1 MNNSQRDPL
10 PANSIIYLTSAAL
23 APGRLHLSLAKCRL
37 KAASKR
43 RFHVK
48 IESYQIF
55 PL

>member
-10 PANSIIYLTSAAL
+10 PVNTIIYLTSAAL
-23 APGRLHLSLAKCRL
+23 APGRLSLRLATCRL
-37 KAASKR
+37 KAVSKR